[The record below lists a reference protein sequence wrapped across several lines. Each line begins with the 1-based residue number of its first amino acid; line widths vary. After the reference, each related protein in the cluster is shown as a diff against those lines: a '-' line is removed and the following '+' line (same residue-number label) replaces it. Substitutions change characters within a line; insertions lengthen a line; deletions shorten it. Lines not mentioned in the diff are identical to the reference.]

1 MSYITKT
8 NPDEMTFGTSLQ
20 GYITATYAEL
30 VELFGQPHDFFDD
43 FKCDAEWYVE
53 FDDGTVATIYNWK
66 NGRNYCGPD
75 APAVEDITSWNIGG
89 LTEAALDRVL
99 EVSTDYRLNGEAMPN
114 RVMMDGRMM
123 DVGDGTKPFF
133 VPTKNHRD
141 GTYSINLGDFD
152 RAHTDALED

>member
-30 VELFGQPHDFFDD
+30 VELFGKPHDFFDD
-43 FKCDAEWYVE
+43 YKTDAEWYVE

-75 APAVEDITSWNIGG
+75 APAVENITSWNVGG
-89 LTEAALDRVL
+89 LTEAALDKVL
-99 EVSTDYRLNGEAMPN
+99 EVSTEYRLNVEFNSLSYAKRRMLLDHEKRHGEALHN
-114 RVMMDGRMM
+114 RIWSNDPVDRVIN
-123 DVGDGTKPFF
+123 DDL
-133 VPTKNHRD
+133 RD
-141 GTYSINLGDFD
+141 
-152 RAHTDALED
+152 

>member
-20 GYITATYAEL
+20 GYITAPYAEL
-30 VELFGQPHDFFDD
+30 VELFGKPHDFFDD

-75 APAVEDITSWNIGG
+75 APPVEAITSWNIGG
-89 LTEAALDRVL
+89 MTPEAADKIL
-99 EVSTDYRLNGEAMPN
+99 EVSSRYRLNVDRLRKIGTVKLPN
-114 RVMMDGRMM
+114 G
-123 DVGDGTKPFF
+123 VG
-133 VPTKNHRD
+133 VPSDK
-141 GTYSINLGDFD
+141 YVEYM
-152 RAHTDALED
+152 DALSQLHKH

>member
-20 GYITATYAEL
+20 GHITAPYAEL
-30 VELFGQPHDFFDD
+30 VELFGKPHDFFDD

-75 APAVEDITSWNIGG
+75 APPVEAITAWNIGG
-89 LTEAALDRVL
+89 MTPEAADKIL
-99 EVSTDYRLNGEAMPN
+99 EVSSRYRLNVDRLRNIGTVKLSNGTIGVPADKYHEY
-114 RVMMDGRMM
+114 MD
-123 DVGDGTKPFF
+123 TLSQLHK
-133 VPTKNHRD
+133 H
-141 GTYSINLGDFD
+141 
-152 RAHTDALED
+152 

>member
-20 GYITATYAEL
+20 GHITATYAEL
-30 VELFGQPHDFFDD
+30 VELFGKPHDFFDD

-75 APAVEDITSWNIGG
+75 APPVEAITSWNIGG
-89 LTEAALDRVL
+89 NTTEAADKIL
-99 EVSTDYRLNGEAMPN
+99 EVSSHYRLNN
-114 RVMMDGRMM
+114 
-123 DVGDGTKPFF
+123 
-133 VPTKNHRD
+133 
-141 GTYSINLGDFD
+141 
-152 RAHTDALED
+152 